1 MWVPVKKETFAVDKI
16 NNPENIEIFD
26 FKLTDQ
32 EMEAISSL
40 DRIDGNTFDNL
51 DLKAIKR
58 IYLNCY
64 QY

>member
-1 MWVPVKKETFAVDKI
+1 MTKSHNLKRIK
-16 NNPENIEIFD
+16 ENIEIFD

-40 DRIDGNTFDNL
+40 DRIDGNTFDNR
-51 DLKAIKR
+51 DLEVVKR
-58 IYLNCY
+58 ICLNRY

>member
-1 MWVPVKKETFAVDKI
+1 MTKSHNLKRIK
-16 NNPENIEIFD
+16 ENIEIFD

-40 DRIDGNTFDNL
+40 DMIDGNIFDNL

>member
-1 MWVPVKKETFAVDKI
+1 MTKSHNLKRNK
-16 NNPENIEIFD
+16 ENIEIFD

-40 DRIDGNTFDNL
+40 DGIDGNTFDNR
-51 DLKAIKR
+51 DPEEVKR
-58 IYLNCY
+58 ICLNRY